1 MTARDEL
8 DRQAAALAARLADEL
23 VESSERVDY
32 RMGSYLLAA
41 LVAEL
46 AQRIEAR
53 CWEQARRAPGHWERA
68 AAEADT
74 LVASAWRAMETISLL
89 SNHFESDPPAEAN
102 R

>member
-1 MTARDEL
+1 VTSRERL
-8 DRQAAALAARLADEL
+8 DQQAAALATRLTDEL
-23 VESSERVDY
+23 VEGSEQVEY
-32 RMGSYLLAA
+32 RMGTYLLAA

-53 CWEQARRAPGHWERA
+53 CWEQARRTPGHWERA

-74 LVASAWRAMETISLL
+74 LVASAWRCIETVSLL
-89 SNHFESDPPAEAN
+89 SNHFEAEPE